1 MSGGI
6 WSRLPPFHASSCLF
20 FSSLYFRA
28 LALMSLLGGGAFG
41 LAGGALN
48 TGSGLRTIGFFGFST
63 LTGVTENGGGVGLGG
78 VDLGTAV
85 TGLGVVFGV
94 GVVTT
99 GATTSGVA
107 TGAAGAGRLCA
118 NNQG

>member
-20 FSSLYFRA
+20 FSRLYLTAF
-28 LALMSLLGGGAFG
+28 ALMSLLGGGAFG
-41 LAGGALN
+41 LAGGALK

-78 VDLGTAV
+78 GVFGTDV
-85 TGLGVVFGV
+85 TGLGVAFGV
-94 GVVTT
+94 GVLTT

-107 TGAAGAGRLCA
+107 TGGAGAGRFCA
-118 NNQG
+118 NNHG